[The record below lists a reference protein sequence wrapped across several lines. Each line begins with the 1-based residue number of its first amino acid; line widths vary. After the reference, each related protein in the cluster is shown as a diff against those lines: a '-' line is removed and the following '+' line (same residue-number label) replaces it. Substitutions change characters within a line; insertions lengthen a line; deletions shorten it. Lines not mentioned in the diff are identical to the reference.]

1 LAQIFLEMSACI
13 PGGHPAHLQIYT
25 YNDLYQRV
33 MEKRLGSLARISGRL
48 SDSFLGRLMVVQ
60 GYLHSKD
67 SSAISIR
74 LDRHAV
80 GDELVLE
87 ATINP
92 QAKTHVRG
100 ISRKLFKCS
109 KYLHTIPLL
118 PFLQIGKPGEGAHVG
133 GTFPMRHTPR
143 ELETDILGRLTGMR
157 KIHIV
162 DASVFPSVPSTTI
175 TLSVMANA
183 HRIGS
188 LYERKPKAA

>member
-1 LAQIFLEMSACI
+1 
-13 PGGHPAHLQIYT
+13 
-25 YNDLYQRV
+25 
-33 MEKRLGSLARISGRL
+33 
-48 SDSFLGRLMVVQ
+48 MVVQ
-60 GYLHSKD
+60 GYLDSKD
-67 SSAISIR
+67 SSAISVR
-74 LDRHAV
+74 LERRAV

-87 ATINP
+87 AIINP

-118 PFLQIGKPGEGAHVG
+118 PLLQIGKPGEGAHVG

-143 ELETDILGRLTGMR
+143 ELETDILGRLTGTR

-188 LYERKPKAA
+188 LYEREPNAA